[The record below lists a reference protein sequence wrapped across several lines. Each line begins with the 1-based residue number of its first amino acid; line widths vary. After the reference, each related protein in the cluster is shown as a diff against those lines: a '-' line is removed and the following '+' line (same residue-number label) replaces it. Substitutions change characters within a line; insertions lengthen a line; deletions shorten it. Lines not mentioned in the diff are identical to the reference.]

1 MVSPALHSLDP
12 TPATLLP
19 PRPARA
25 TRRVAWGAV
34 LGCAATAAAVQ
45 LGGGWWAAA
54 AGVAMVACL
63 SRSSSRAEHAAEQSP
78 LNGAPLVHQVLAV
91 WMRQLD
97 AARDHAEQST
107 GEVLGAFSTIDERLE
122 EAVRLAE
129 VSSADLTGAH
139 VDALIDDNQ
148 AVLDQLL
155 EPLRLALQARDGAL
169 AEVDRIGPVLD
180 GLRTSAARMRQAARR
195 INMVALNA
203 SVESARAGDRSGSF
217 AVLAEEVR
225 GLAQQSTADA
235 GQLLS
240 QANRLEEQL
249 RALRVQAAT
258 RDSSDEEL
266 RAQADTAARQAIGGL
281 LDSVGRVARS
291 SRGLKQA
298 GSDVRSQIERLLM
311 GFQSQDR
318 LNQMLSTVTE
328 DMHRLREWLQHEG
341 DLSQAQAT
349 EWLARLESRYTM
361 EEQRV
366 QHHGNTEI
374 ERSAQVEF
382 F

>member
-12 TPATLLP
+12 TPAPLPP

-54 AGVAMVACL
+54 VGVAMVAYL
-63 SRSSSRAEHAAEQSP
+63 SRSSSRAEHVAEQSP
-78 LNGAPLVHQVLAV
+78 LSGAPLVHQVLAV

-240 QANRLEEQL
+240 QANRLEEQI

-298 GSDVRSQIERLLM
+298 GSDVRTQIERLLM

-366 QHHGNTEI
+366 RHHGNTEI
-374 ERSAQVEF
+374 ERSAQLEF

>member
-1 MVSPALHSLDP
+1 M
-12 TPATLLP
+12 
-19 PRPARA
+19 
-25 TRRVAWGAV
+25 
-34 LGCAATAAAVQ
+34 GCAVTAVAVQ

-54 AGVAMVACL
+54 AGVALVAWL
-63 SRSSSRAEHAAEQSP
+63 SRGTVSSDPSGDRFPAES
-78 LNGAPLVHQVLAV
+78 APLVNQVVAV
-91 WMRQLD
+91 WMRLLES
-97 AARDHAEQST
+97 AREHAEKST
-107 GEVLGAFSTIDERLE
+107 SEVLGAFSTIDERLE

-155 EPLRLALQARDGAL
+155 VPLRQALQARDSAL
-169 AEVDRIGPVLD
+169 AEIDRIGPVLD
-180 GLRTSAARMRQAARR
+180 GLRNSAARMRQAARR

-203 SVESARAGDRSGSF
+203 SVESARAGGRAGSF

-225 GLAQQSTADA
+225 GLALQSTADA

-249 RALRVQAAT
+249 RTLRVQAAT

-298 GSDVRSQIERLLM
+298 GGEVRGQIERLLM
-311 GFQSQDR
+311 GFQAQDR
-318 LNQMLSTVTE
+318 LNQMLGTVEE
-328 DMHRLREWLQHEG
+328 DMQRLRDWLQHEG